1 MATSSSRSSTGG
13 HPRMVYI
20 STVFASVL
28 ALLIGYNQAIISGA
42 MLFLAD
48 TYQLDT
54 LWQQLIA
61 TSNTAGCA
69 FALFLAGYPVQI
81 FGRKKMILASNVMV
95 CIGAVISAAAPT
107 KEVVLVG
114 RFLAGVGGGAVSLVV
129 PMYISECAPVDIRG
143 SLGSLTQCLISVGI
157 FVSSIVA
164 GALSGMGEEAWRW
177 MFACSCVI
185 DVVHFVGFLFLPES
199 PRWFMDRGR
208 ETEAEAVLKQLRN
221 NPDEIAKELDDMK
234 KSVAEGKRLKR
245 HEGDGSSVIA
255 RVMKT
260 PPVRRALI
268 LGICLAMI
276 TQITGVGPIIFYSG
290 IIFRRAGFSGAR
302 AIWMTIIPSVIMA
315 VLSFAVTCLIER
327 FGRKHLYLGAQIG
340 QLIALII
347 LGLGFFLSAT
357 HSPEV
362 SDDIQI
368 AINNATST
376 PICNFRT
383 CEQCIDSSQC
393 GFCYDVLSRAS
404 CVPVSVNDSATAGRC
419 SPSNSFNSSD
429 FTLETQACPSD
440 YKWIPVIGSSL
451 YLAVYSSGV
460 GVIYVVIAEI
470 FPLWARGTCCS
481 IATAAI
487 WISQTVVSFTF
498 LTVAEVI
505 TVYGMFWLYAGCA
518 LLAAIY
524 ILIFMPETKGVRLE
538 KVGLLFL
545 TDDEKTALQTTEVPQ
560 TQTIVVDNN
569 A

>member
-1 MATSSSRSSTGG
+1 MAMDSTRTSPES
-13 HPRMVYI
+13 HPWMVYI
-20 STVFASVL
+20 STLFASVL

-42 MLFLAD
+42 MLFLVD

-69 FALFLAGYPVQI
+69 FAPFLTGYPVQI
-81 FGRKKMILASNVMV
+81 FGRKKMILASNALV

-114 RFLAGVGGGAVSLVV
+114 RFVAGLGGGAISLVV

-143 SLGSLTQCLISVGI
+143 SLGSLTQCLISVGV
-157 FVSSIVA
+157 FLSSIVA
-164 GALSGMGEEAWRW
+164 GAFSGMGAEAWRW
-177 MFACSCVI
+177 MFACSCAI

-208 ETEAEAVLKQLRN
+208 EEEAEAVLKQLRS
-221 NPDEIAKELDDMK
+221 NPDEITKELDDMK
-234 KSVAEGKRLKR
+234 KSVAEGKQLKR
-245 HEGDGSSVIA
+245 HKGDGSSIIA

-268 LGICLAMI
+268 LGIGLAMI
-276 TQITGVGPIIFYSG
+276 TQITGVATIIFYSG

-302 AIWMTIIPSVIMA
+302 AIWMTTIPSVIMA
-315 VLSFAVTCLIER
+315 VSSFAVTCLIER

-340 QLIALII
+340 QLIALVI

-357 HSPEV
+357 NSPAV

-376 PICNFRT
+376 PMCNFRT

-404 CVPVSVNDSATAGRC
+404 CVPLSVNGSATAGRC
-419 SPSNSFNSSD
+419 SSSVSFNSSD
-429 FTLETQACPSD
+429 FTLETQSCPSD

-451 YLAVYSSGV
+451 YLAVYGSGV

-470 FPLWARGTCCS
+470 FPMWARGTCSS

-487 WISQTVVSFTF
+487 WMSQTLSVSPF
-498 LTVAEVI
+498 
-505 TVYGMFWLYAGCA
+505 
-518 LLAAIY
+518 
-524 ILIFMPETKGVRLE
+524 
-538 KVGLLFL
+538 
-545 TDDEKTALQTTEVPQ
+545 
-560 TQTIVVDNN
+560 
-569 A
+569 